1 MDTPTPIFQSPE
13 LQNILSQL
21 DKLSKAEL
29 NLVQFIIQGFIE
41 ERPKLTPEE
50 VAEINEK
57 NQKAVDDIYTTTIE
71 RITGEGKTLFKH
83 TLIKESEDTYGI
95 QTCIDCGKYPL
106 VFESEADN
114 SVLNEVSSP
123 YKLPPFSKQEEYEP
137 DPETG
142 DPRCFSCDLKANPT
156 RYD

>member
-29 NLVQFIIQGFIE
+29 NLVQFIIQGLIE

-57 NQKAVDDIYTTTIE
+57 NQKAVDELFTTTIE
-71 RITGEGKTLFKH
+71 RITGE
-83 TLIKESEDTYGI
+83 
-95 QTCIDCGKYPL
+95 
-106 VFESEADN
+106 V
-114 SVLNEVSSP
+114 
-123 YKLPPFSKQEEYEP
+123 
-137 DPETG
+137 
-142 DPRCFSCDLKANPT
+142 
-156 RYD
+156 

>member
-1 MDTPTPIFQSPE
+1 MAICTGLLMSKPTPIFQSPE

-57 NQKAVDDIYTTTIE
+57 NQKAVDELFTTTIE
-71 RITGEGKTLFKH
+71 RITGE
-83 TLIKESEDTYGI
+83 
-95 QTCIDCGKYPL
+95 
-106 VFESEADN
+106 V
-114 SVLNEVSSP
+114 
-123 YKLPPFSKQEEYEP
+123 
-137 DPETG
+137 
-142 DPRCFSCDLKANPT
+142 
-156 RYD
+156 

>member
-29 NLVQFIIQGFIE
+29 NLVQFIIQGLIE

-57 NQKAVDDIYTTTIE
+57 NQKAVDELFTTTIE
-71 RITGEGKTLFKH
+71 RITGG
-83 TLIKESEDTYGI
+83 
-95 QTCIDCGKYPL
+95 
-106 VFESEADN
+106 V
-114 SVLNEVSSP
+114 
-123 YKLPPFSKQEEYEP
+123 
-137 DPETG
+137 
-142 DPRCFSCDLKANPT
+142 
-156 RYD
+156 

>member
-1 MDTPTPIFQSPE
+1 MSKPTPIFQSPE

-57 NQKAVDDIYTTTIE
+57 NQKTVDEFFTIKVE
-71 RITGEGKTLFKH
+71 RITGG
-83 TLIKESEDTYGI
+83 
-95 QTCIDCGKYPL
+95 
-106 VFESEADN
+106 V
-114 SVLNEVSSP
+114 
-123 YKLPPFSKQEEYEP
+123 
-137 DPETG
+137 
-142 DPRCFSCDLKANPT
+142 
-156 RYD
+156 

>member
-57 NQKAVDDIYTTTIE
+57 NQKAVDDLFLQGLIE
-71 RITGEGKTLFKH
+71 
-83 TLIKESEDTYGI
+83 ESR
-95 QTCIDCGKYPL
+95 
-106 VFESEADN
+106 
-114 SVLNEVSSP
+114 EVSD
-123 YKLPPFSKQEEYEP
+123 E
-137 DPETG
+137 
-142 DPRCFSCDLKANPT
+142 
-156 RYD
+156 

>member
-1 MDTPTPIFQSPE
+1 MSKPTPIFQSPE

-57 NQKAVDDIYTTTIE
+57 NQKAVDDLFTTTIE
-71 RITGEGKTLFKH
+71 RITGE
-83 TLIKESEDTYGI
+83 
-95 QTCIDCGKYPL
+95 
-106 VFESEADN
+106 V
-114 SVLNEVSSP
+114 
-123 YKLPPFSKQEEYEP
+123 
-137 DPETG
+137 
-142 DPRCFSCDLKANPT
+142 
-156 RYD
+156 

>member
-1 MDTPTPIFQSPE
+1 MNKPTPIFQSPG
-13 LQNILSQL
+13 LQNILSRL
-21 DKLSKAEL
+21 DKLSNAEL
-29 NLVQFIIQGFIE
+29 NLVQFIIQGLIE

-57 NQKAVDDIYTTTIE
+57 NQKTVDEFFTTTIE

-106 VFESEADN
+106 VFESETEED
-114 SVLNEVSSP
+114 
-123 YKLPPFSKQEEYEP
+123 EEYEP

-142 DPRCFSCDLKANPT
+142 DKRCYSCDLKANPT

>member
-1 MDTPTPIFQSPE
+1 MNKPTPIFQSPE

-57 NQKAVDDIYTTTIE
+57 NQKAVDEFFTTTIE
-71 RITGEGKTLFKH
+71 RITGG
-83 TLIKESEDTYGI
+83 
-95 QTCIDCGKYPL
+95 
-106 VFESEADN
+106 V
-114 SVLNEVSSP
+114 
-123 YKLPPFSKQEEYEP
+123 
-137 DPETG
+137 
-142 DPRCFSCDLKANPT
+142 
-156 RYD
+156 